1 MVLDQDLIAAFLV
14 GLLGG
19 VHCAGMCGG
28 IVSALTLGLPD
39 AVRGSHRRMLPFHV
53 AYNSGRILSYT
64 LAGAIAGGLGQAIT
78 LSGLRGAQLFLQL
91 LAGLF
96 LIALGLYLGGW
107 WRGLSR
113 LERKGVVLW
122 RHLEPLGRRLL
133 PVQDPGQAFGLGMV
147 WGWLPCGL
155 VYSVL
160 VWALASGSIW
170 EGALIMLL
178 FGLGTAP
185 NLLAMGVFAAHLA
198 RFVTSRWT
206 RWTAG
211 ALVIG
216 FGAWTLITFVRMLGG
231 S

>member
-1 MVLDQDLIAAFLV
+1 MVPDQDLIAAFLV

-39 AVRGSHRRMLPFHV
+39 TVRGSHRQMLPFHL

-64 LAGAIAGGLGQAIT
+64 LAGALMGGLGQAIS
-78 LSGLRGAQLFLQL
+78 LSGIHGVQLLLQL
-91 LAGLF
+91 VAGLF
-96 LIALGLYLGGW
+96 LIALGLYLAGW

-113 LERKGVVLW
+113 LESKGVVIW
-122 RHLEPLGRRLL
+122 RHLEPVGRRLL
-133 PVQDPGQAFGLGMV
+133 PVRTPVRAFAFGMV

-160 VWALASGSIW
+160 VWALASGSVW
-170 EGALIMLL
+170 QGALIMLV
-178 FGLGTAP
+178 FGVGTAP
-185 NLLAMGVFAAHLA
+185 NLLAMGVFAGHLA
-198 RFVTSRWT
+198 RFVTSQWA

-211 ALVIG
+211 SLVIG
-216 FGAWTLITFVRMLGG
+216 FGAFTLITVLHGLR
-231 S
+231 